1 MKPYFIYLCY
11 YFLINLFNIIQHNI
25 TINFTITG
33 RKKGG
38 KTVKN
43 KQTKKAKYES
53 FNRLTTTGRTNR
65 KIIARVC

>member
-1 MKPYFIYLCY
+1 MKPYFIYLFY
-11 YFLINLFNIIQHNI
+11 YFLIYLFNII

-65 KIIARVC
+65 KIIIARVC

>member
-1 MKPYFIYLCY
+1 MFYLFILL
-11 YFLINLFNIIQHNI
+11 FLIYLFNIIQHNI

-65 KIIARVC
+65 KKIIARVC